1 VEEVLFGGKGKSKE
15 ARELNARIAR
25 EAELD
30 KMERKVVLQMQLMG
44 KGMARRVRRRDEDPD
59 DEESIPVYK
68 WKPQRKR

>member
-1 VEEVLFGGKGKSKE
+1 VEEVQFGGKGKSKE

>member
-1 VEEVLFGGKGKSKE
+1 VEEVQFGGKGKSKE

-44 KGMARRVRRRDEDPD
+44 KGMARRVRQRDED